1 MGLNGKQAM
10 GISSFVDAD
19 VDMQEGPMD
28 DSEFAVPEIC
38 PEKPEP
44 GLAGRFH
51 KHIGGVARMRSLLPN
66 AHYGAL
72 LRYHL
77 MSSWHHESP
86 AEATSCM
93 LI

>member
-1 MGLNGKQAM
+1 
-10 GISSFVDAD
+10 
-19 VDMQEGPMD
+19 MD

-51 KHIGGVARMRSLLPN
+51 KHTGGVARMRSLLPN

-72 LRYHL
+72 LHYHS

-86 AEATSCM
+86 AEAT
-93 LI
+93 